1 MTSSESPSVTGWLK
15 SLFFSISTLLFS
27 HSILDFYL
35 QHLPH
40 PFRFCLFPA
49 SFTSL
54 NSMKEVMVLISWK
67 RRKDSSTRAAGT
79 MGKQGRLFH
88 CLLPLFYNSPIICCC
103 YSFPRFYYC
112 QLVWGCDFWMSAFR
126 LLYGFDLSVYSNI
139 IFIWMHIILE
149 GKEF

>member
-1 MTSSESPSVTGWLK
+1 MVIEWPEKSNQNTITQHGCEAHVVEVAWRQEVTREGCAREDLGSSV
-15 SLFFSISTLLFS
+15 S
-27 HSILDFYL
+27 HQAL
-35 QHLPH
+35 
-40 PFRFCLFPA
+40 
-49 SFTSL
+49 
-54 NSMKEVMVLISWK
+54 KEVMVLISWK

-88 CLLPLFYNSPIICCC
+88 CLLPLFYNSAIICCC